1 MNHNLYEKDKIE
13 MDFQINK
20 YTLKCLRTM
29 LFVILGIW
37 LLNILHIF
45 VVNQELMSTGIAITS
60 CILICILIFG
70 KIVDLRKKWVKYIL
84 IALTICCITVL
95 GVTLTYHTLLLSVV
109 PLLIATQYTDRKTLI
124 YTFIL
129 TVISTFIIVMGGY
142 FWGLCDANMLL
153 LTTEPTKYY
162 LDIVGESI
170 SFESIN
176 TNPWYTLP
184 LYYVFPR
191 CILLALTLPVI
202 QSISRNIMNSEKYAA
217 TMKRLSEV
225 DEMTGLLNRNKYL
238 SMIRREYRHMDRL
251 CVVFLD
257 VNNLKKINDTLGHE
271 KGDALITTV
280 GRIVLTLTD
289 VNKKAY
295 RIGGDEF
302 VIIIENPQEG
312 EVDDL
317 LQKWEEIVELKS
329 KTSATELSVAVG
341 YACGK
346 GKDIDRI
353 IKEADQLMYQKKK
366 EQKKKE
372 QKNGGLI

>member
-1 MNHNLYEKDKIE
+1 MNHNLYEEDKIK

-20 YTLKCLRTM
+20 YTLKCLRAM
-29 LFVILGIW
+29 LFAILGIW
-37 LLNILHIF
+37 LLNVLHIF
-45 VVNQELMSTGIAITS
+45 VVNQKLMSTGVSITS
-60 CILICILIFG
+60 CILIVVLIFG

-84 IALTICCITVL
+84 IAMTICCITVL
-95 GVTLTYHTLLLSVV
+95 GVTLTYHTLLLSVL
-109 PLLIATQYTDRKTLI
+109 PILIATQYSDKKILA

-129 TVISTFIIVMGGY
+129 TVISTYVIVMGGY

-153 LTTEPTKYY
+153 LTKNPTKFYQ
-162 LDIVGESI
+162 DIAGKSI
-170 SFESIN
+170 SFASIN
-176 TNPWYTLP
+176 TNPWYTL
-184 LYYVFPR
+184 LMYYVLPR

-217 TMKRLSEV
+217 TMKRMSEI

-238 SMIRREYRHMDRL
+238 SMIKGEYRHMDRL

-289 VNKKAY
+289 VNKKGY

-317 LQKWEEIVELKS
+317 LQKWEELVALKS
-329 KTSATELSVAVG
+329 QTAATDLSVAVG
-341 YACGK
+341 YACGE

-353 IKEADQLMYQKKK
+353 IKKADQLMYQKKK
-366 EQKKKE
+366 EQK
-372 QKNGGLI
+372 NGNRL

>member
-1 MNHNLYEKDKIE
+1 
-13 MDFQINK
+13 
-20 YTLKCLRTM
+20 
-29 LFVILGIW
+29 
-37 LLNILHIF
+37 
-45 VVNQELMSTGIAITS
+45 
-60 CILICILIFG
+60 
-70 KIVDLRKKWVKYIL
+70 
-84 IALTICCITVL
+84 
-95 GVTLTYHTLLLSVV
+95 
-109 PLLIATQYTDRKTLI
+109 
-124 YTFIL
+124 
-129 TVISTFIIVMGGY
+129 
-142 FWGLCDANMLL
+142 
-153 LTTEPTKYY
+153 
-162 LDIVGESI
+162 
-170 SFESIN
+170 
-176 TNPWYTLP
+176 
-184 LYYVFPR
+184 
-191 CILLALTLPVI
+191 
-202 QSISRNIMNSEKYAA
+202 
-217 TMKRLSEV
+217 
-225 DEMTGLLNRNKYL
+225 
-238 SMIRREYRHMDRL
+238 MIRREYRHMDRL

-289 VNKKAY
+289 VNKKGY

-366 EQKKKE
+366 EQK
-372 QKNGGLI
+372 NGGHI